1 MCSVYGIKQR
11 ASFNFLK
18 HSHDVDCL
26 LPDIAVTFFDAKATD
41 IVFNIITGLVS
52 EDKLF
57 SIDFVSS
64 KFSSFEY
71 SQIGQKKKPQLFK
84 ITSPTNEM

>member
-1 MCSVYGIKQR
+1 MELNKGQALIFSNIPWSGL
-11 ASFNFLK
+11 FTT
-18 HSHDVDCL
+18 
-26 LPDIAVTFFDAKATD
+26 DIAVTFFEGKATD

-57 SIDFVSS
+57 SIDFVSC

-71 SQIGQKKKPQLFK
+71 SQIDQKKKPQLFK